1 LRSRQP
7 SAKLLLA
14 LLTLPATISI
24 AIAVVGFLAALV
36 AVAISSAPGCRE
48 LRWFAAAAATAGG
61 YVLSNATVTLQVPFS
76 WTVTGSRVSL
86 FFAGLH
92 GASWCIYASTGA
104 GGKTRISSAY
114 RVIATG
120 GVVLA
125 CVSLVPGA
133 TYDASRPAVRLIG
146 WLGLTL
152 RDATPTVLGKFTFAY
167 FCASLGVLLVDY
179 VTRWVKREPAA
190 GAHVVAIG
198 ALMMGA
204 VHDSLVASGVLENM
218 YLIEPAL
225 LVVVLAVGG
234 VATSRFVATAR
245 ALDASGRKLAQA
257 HEELV
262 RHERLAALG
271 ELAATVAHEVRNPL
285 AIVFNAVAG
294 LRRAKPDSPDHDAL
308 LGIVQEEAERLR
320 DMVSDLLEFA
330 RPREPVLAPAN
341 LDVLVAGAVEAAVK
355 ASGAREEDVVVTI
368 AGEVPPFV
376 CDEQLVRQAIINL
389 VSNALE
395 AEQRR
400 GPVRI
405 GIADADA
412 TVAIR
417 VSDDGRGVPKEL
429 VGRIFTPFFSTR
441 PTGTGLGLA
450 VVQRS
455 AETHG
460 GEVAVTTTPGGGA
473 TFELRLPRRAT

>member
-1 LRSRQP
+1 MRQRSR
-7 SAKLLLA
+7 SAKLHLA
-14 LLTLPATISI
+14 LLTLPATFSI
-24 AIAVVGFLAALV
+24 GIAVVSYLAALL
-36 AVAISSAPGCRE
+36 ALAISSAPGWRE
-48 LRWFAAAAATAGG
+48 LRWFAAAAASAGG
-61 YVLSNATVTLQVPFS
+61 YVLANMLVTLDVPFA
-76 WTVTGSRVSL
+76 WIVMGSRLSL

-104 GGKTRISSAY
+104 GAITRLSPAY
-114 RVIATG
+114 KPIALG
-120 GVVLA
+120 GLLLA
-125 CVSLVPGA
+125 AASLVPGV
-133 TYDASRPAVRLIG
+133 TYSSEVSTRRVD
-146 WLGLTL
+146 WLALTL
-152 RDATPTVLGKFTFAY
+152 RDATPTAIGKITFAY

-179 VTRWVKREPAA
+179 LTRWFRREPAA

-198 ALMMGA
+198 ALCLGGL
-204 VHDSLVASGVLENM
+204 HDSLVASGLLANM
-218 YLIEPAL
+218 YLLEPAL

-234 VATSRFVATAR
+234 VATSRFVSTAR
-245 ALDASGRKLAQA
+245 ALDASARKLAQA

-271 ELAATVAHEVRNPL
+271 QLAATVAHEVRNPL
-285 AIVFNAVAG
+285 AVVFNAVAG
-294 LRRAKPDSPDHDAL
+294 LRRAKPGSQDHEAL

-330 RPREPVLAPAN
+330 RPRQPVLAPAK
-341 LDVLVAGAVEAAVK
+341 LDIVVAGAVEAAVK
-355 ASGAREEDVVVTI
+355 ASGAHEDDVIMSVS
-368 AGEVPPFV
+368 GEVPPFV

-389 VSNALE
+389 VSNAIE

-400 GPVRI
+400 GPVRVT
-405 GIADADA
+405 IADAGA
-412 TVAIR
+412 TVSIR
-417 VSDDGRGVPKEL
+417 VEDDGRGVPQEL
-429 VGRIFTPFFSTR
+429 LGRIFTPFFSTR

-473 TFELRLPRRAT
+473 TFELRLPRRAA